1 MTLDLLGSWKRHTR
15 HGRKCEILEN
25 ALRGEA
31 GRCCCGRLGAWYS
44 YSSGS
49 RRLGRA
55 ESGLSNSKCP
65 RRQML
70 SMHTSLVRPVI
81 DDLDTRGGLGW
92 LDYGLGAAY
101 PARVRSKVHR
111 TSCELILWGLD
122 IAVCI
127 NHSRS
132 SGVPTSFVILLS
144 TQIVSQNTAT
154 ARAW

>member
-1 MTLDLLGSWKRHTR
+1 MTLNLLGSWKRHTR
-15 HGRKCEILEN
+15 HGRKCEVLEN

-65 RRQML
+65 RRQGL
-70 SMHTSLVRPVI
+70 SMHASLIRPVI
-81 DDLDTRGGLGW
+81 DDLVVRGGLGW
-92 LDYGLGAAY
+92 LDHGLGAAY

-111 TSCELILWGLD
+111 WVDPMGLD
-122 IAVCI
+122 IAVRF

-132 SGVPTSFVILLS
+132 SGVPTSFVVLLS